1 MIEIERKFLIN
12 DGAGLRTQLLNGK
25 TIQQGYLFSEHSKSC
40 RVRVK
45 GTKGFLTLKFGTDLL
60 SRSEFEYQIPFE
72 EACELLTHCDK
83 ILQKTRYEIPAGKH
97 VWEIDVFSGALEG
110 LVLAEIE
117 LSDAD
122 ETIEFPSWIGA
133 EVTHDPTYL
142 NVNLINRL

>member
-12 DGAGLRTQLLNGK
+12 DGAELRSQLVNGK
-25 TIQQGYLFSEHSKSC
+25 TIQQGYLFSEHTKSC

-117 LSDAD
+117 LSDAN
-122 ETIEFPSWIGA
+122 ETIDFPSWIA
-133 EVTHDPTYL
+133 EEVTHDPTYL

>member
-12 DGAGLRTQLLNGK
+12 DSDELRAQLVNGN
-25 TIQQGYLFSEHSKSC
+25 TIQQGYLFSEQTRSC

-45 GTKGFLTLKFGTDLL
+45 GTKGLLTLKFGSDIL
-60 SRSEFEYQIPFE
+60 SRSEFEYQIPYE
-72 EACELLTHCDK
+72 EASELLTHCDK
-83 ILQKTRYEIPAGKH
+83 ILQKTRFEIPVGKH
-97 VWEIDVFSGALEG
+97 IWEIDVFGGTLEG

-122 ETIEFPSWIGA
+122 EAIEFPSWIGE

>member
-12 DGAGLRTQLLNGK
+12 DGSELRTQLVNGK
-25 TIQQGYLFSEHSKSC
+25 TIRQGYLFTEQAKSC

-72 EACELLTHCDK
+72 EAHELLKHCDK
-83 ILQKTRYEIPAGKH
+83 ILEKTRYEIPAGKH

-122 ETIEFPSWIGA
+122 ETIDFPSWIA
-133 EVTHDPTYL
+133 EEVTHDPTYL

>member
-12 DGAGLRTQLLNGK
+12 DGAELRTQLVNGK
-25 TIQQGYLFSEHSKSC
+25 SIQQGYLFSEHTKSC

-45 GTKGFLTLKFGTDLL
+45 ADKGFLTLKFGTDLL

-72 EACELLTHCDK
+72 EAYELLKHCDK

-122 ETIEFPSWIGA
+122 ETIDFPSWIA
-133 EVTHDPTYL
+133 EEVTHDPTYL

>member
-12 DGAGLRTQLLNGK
+12 DGSELRTQLVNGK
-25 TIQQGYLFSEHSKSC
+25 TIRQGYLFTEQAKSC

-83 ILQKTRYEIPAGKH
+83 ILQKTRYEIPVGKH
-97 VWEIDVFSGALEG
+97 VWEIDVFGGALEG

-117 LSDAD
+117 LSNAD
-122 ETIEFPSWIGA
+122 ETIDFPSWIA
-133 EVTHDPTYL
+133 EEVTHDPTYL